1 MYLRKR
7 KTLGKGYKNV
17 NNLFLSV
24 QNLLVKKPNNINNYN
39 SYKLLEYCI
48 VYSNELK
55 TEYNKYD

>member
-24 QNLLVKKPNNINNYN
+24 QNLLVKKQTTLTNTTLISFWNIALYIQMN
-39 SYKLLEYCI
+39 
-48 VYSNELK
+48 
-55 TEYNKYD
+55 